1 MLIAVPGWP
10 LPTFWTASIASTRTV
25 SMARRS
31 SSPKSSGRVGCG
43 WRGSPVGAS
52 LAASAGASAA
62 VLFVASSVVIGL
74 SCSLG
79 SAVQVSP
86 GGDRR
91 RPRRTRADGGAWPQR
106 PASRQPRPGCSFPGR
121 TVVVDSALP
130 AACAAPTWST
140 LVVCATEETL
150 VMPTGVRGGRGLQL
164 VRSPV
169 PGRKGPRAVP
179 VPGGAVPGGALR
191 ACRLPVGGRPVT
203 TLSERPTVQARR
215 LSATLR
221 AYVALTK
228 PRIIE
233 LLLVTTLPAM
243 MLASGG
249 LPGWQLLLA
258 TMAGGTLAAA
268 AANVFNCWYDRDID
282 RLMHRTERR
291 PLVTGEV
298 TPRAA
303 LVFGGV
309 LGAAPVLI
317 GWAAVTGTLAW
328 PAVVFFG
335 VVFCWQMPHFWALA
349 MRFRADY
356 ARADVPMLPV
366 VAGPV
371 SVGRQTVA
379 WTWLTVAVSLLM
391 WPVADGFGIGWGYTA
406 AAAALGLWFV
416 VEAHR
421 LLRRIRAGAE
431 TKPMQL
437 FHVSIT
443 YMTLLS
449 IAIIVDV

>member
-150 VMPTGVRGGRGLQL
+150 VMPTGGRGGRGLQL

-191 ACRLPVGGRPVT
+191 ACLLPVGGRPVT

-215 LSATLR
+215 LPATLR

-233 LLLVTTLPAM
+233 LLLVTTLA
-243 MLASGG
+243 A
-249 LPGWQLLLA
+249 LLA
-258 TMAGGTLAAA
+258 AGAIFYYAVLYTM
-268 AANVFNCWYDRDID
+268 VFKRYTR
-282 RLMHRTERR
+282 RSTE
-291 PLVTGEV
+291 
-298 TPRAA
+298 
-303 LVFGGV
+303 FGGV
-309 LGAAPVLI
+309 PGAAPVLI

-328 PAVVFFG
+328 PAGGFFG
-335 VVFCWQMPHFWALA
+335 VVFCWEMPHFWALA

-379 WTWLTVAVSLLM
+379 WTWLTVAVSLLL
-391 WPVADGFGIGWGYTA
+391 WPVAEGFGIGWVYTA
-406 AAAALGLWFV
+406 AAAALGLWFA

-431 TKPMQL
+431 TRPMQL

-449 IAIIVDV
+449 IAIIVDVLV

>member
-1 MLIAVPGWP
+1 
-10 LPTFWTASIASTRTV
+10 
-25 SMARRS
+25 
-31 SSPKSSGRVGCG
+31 
-43 WRGSPVGAS
+43 
-52 LAASAGASAA
+52 
-62 VLFVASSVVIGL
+62 
-74 SCSLG
+74 
-79 SAVQVSP
+79 
-86 GGDRR
+86 
-91 RPRRTRADGGAWPQR
+91 
-106 PASRQPRPGCSFPGR
+106 
-121 TVVVDSALP
+121 
-130 AACAAPTWST
+130 
-140 LVVCATEETL
+140 
-150 VMPTGVRGGRGLQL
+150 
-164 VRSPV
+164 
-169 PGRKGPRAVP
+169 
-179 VPGGAVPGGALR
+179 
-191 ACRLPVGGRPVT
+191 VT
-203 TLSERPTVQARR
+203 TLSERPAVQARR
-215 LSATLR
+215 LSTTLR
-221 AYVALTK
+221 TYVALTK

-249 LPGWQLLLA
+249 LPSWELLLA

-291 PLVTGEV
+291 PLVTA
-298 TPRAA
+298 RAA
-303 LVFGGV
+303 LVFGLVLTVLSVALLYATTTPLAALLAAGAIFYYAVLYTMVFKRYTRRSTEFGGV
-309 LGAAPVLI
+309 PGAAPVLI

-366 VAGPV
+366 VASPL

-379 WTWLTVAVSLLM
+379 WTWLTVAVSLLL
-391 WPVADGFGIGWGYTA
+391 WPVADGFGIGWVYTA

-421 LLRRIRAGAE
+421 LLRRIRAGGE

-449 IAIIVDV
+449 IAIIVDVLV